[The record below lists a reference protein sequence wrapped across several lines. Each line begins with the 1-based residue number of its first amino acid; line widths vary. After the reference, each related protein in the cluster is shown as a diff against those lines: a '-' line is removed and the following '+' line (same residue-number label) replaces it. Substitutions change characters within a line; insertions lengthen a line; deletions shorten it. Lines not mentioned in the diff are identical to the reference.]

1 MIFKSRLS
9 GTFLLTSKSWNE
21 FMSSTRQLAAIL
33 FTDIVG
39 YSAIMQKDEQRAV
52 NLVKHHRLV
61 LEKTV
66 ADYEGDVIEYYGD
79 GSLCIFT
86 SITEAL
92 QCALSI
98 QQQFQTEPMVP
109 LRIGLHI
116 GEVIFEDG
124 KIMGD
129 GVNIAS
135 RIQSLGLAGSILFSK
150 ETFDKIRNHPELK
163 SVYLGRFLLKNIAEP
178 MEVFALAN
186 DGLAVPVKEEIEG
199 RIKDLSTKGLSRQLK
214 WIMASALAIVLMII
228 TAFLI
233 GTFKNQNTF
242 SGSEKSIAVLPF
254 ENISNDSLQQYF
266 SDGITEDIITQLSK
280 LADLKVISRTTVMQ
294 YKGTKK
300 NIKEIADELGV
311 SAILEGSV
319 RKEADKVRITAQLID
334 AKTDKHLWSETYDRD
349 ASQVFAIQSEV
360 AQHIVNALNVKLT
373 TEEGNRIIEKATENV
388 EAYEIY
394 LRAKRLPFSQ
404 RIDTLLKA
412 LERDSAF
419 SLAWAELA
427 STYSKIPWRNQS
439 EKPYY
444 VRKSLDAAMTAV
456 AYGPKRSETHMILGD
471 VLKISTLS
479 PSIAIKELNKSIEL
493 NPNNAEGYVYLAF
506 AQMELGNFIEAEKN
520 LLKAKQLDPLSGIM
534 HGGWLNYYRYSRNP
548 EKYLSY
554 RNEIQPN
561 ANADS
566 IPGTKLMYHFL
577 KDEYDSVLLYS
588 MRFPNSILKS
598 IAYTRTGQ
606 TEKAKKIA
614 DSLENISPYDHAFQ
628 TGVIYAW
635 IGETQKAIEK
645 LNLAYRLY
653 DFGLISIKVDKL
665 FDPLRNEEGFKE
677 LLRKMGME

>member
-1 MIFKSRLS
+1 
-9 GTFLLTSKSWNE
+9 
-21 FMSSTRQLAAIL
+21 MSSTRQLAAIL

-39 YSAIMQKDEQRAV
+39 YSAIMQEDEQRAI

-98 QQQFQTEPMVP
+98 QQQFQTEPKVP

-116 GEVIFEDG
+116 GEVIYEDG

-186 DGLAVPVKEEIEG
+186 DGLTIPEKKEIEG
-199 RIKDLSTKGLSRQLK
+199 RIKDLTNKNLTGPQK
-214 WIMASALAIVLMII
+214 WIIASTLALVLILVA
-228 TAFLI
+228 AFLL
-233 GTFKNQNTF
+233 GAFKKQNKFT
-242 SGSEKSIAVLPF
+242 STEKSIAVLPF

-280 LADLKVISRTTVMQ
+280 IADLKVISRTSVMQ
-294 YKGTKK
+294 YKDNRK
-300 NIKEIADELGV
+300 NIKEIAEELNV
-311 SAILEGSV
+311 ATILEGSV
-319 RKEADKVRITAQLID
+319 RKEGDKVRISAQLID
-334 AKTDKHLWSETYDRD
+334 ANTDEHLWAETYDRN
-349 ASQVFAIQSEV
+349 ASEVFAIQSEV

-373 TEEGNRIIEKATENV
+373 TEEGKRIIEKATDNV
-388 EAYEIY
+388 EAYEDY
-394 LRAKRLPFSQ
+394 LRAKQLPWAQ
-404 RIDTLLKA
+404 RIGPLLNAIKK
-412 LERDSAF
+412 DSTF

-427 STYSKIPWRNQS
+427 SAYSKIPWRNQS

-456 AYGPKRSETHMILGD
+456 ALGPERSETHMILGD

-479 PSIAIKELNKSIEL
+479 PDLAIKELNRSIEL
-493 NPNNAEGYVYLAF
+493 NPNNGEGYVYLAF
-506 AQMELGNFIEAEKN
+506 AQMELGKFTEAEEN
-520 LLKAKQLDPLSGIM
+520 LQKAKQLDPLSGIM
-534 HGGWLNYYRYSRNP
+534 HSGWLTYYRYSRNP
-548 EKYLSY
+548 DKYMSY
-554 RNEIQPN
+554 RNEIRPN
-561 ANADS
+561 ASADS

-577 KDEYDSVLLYS
+577 KDEYDSVLSYS
-588 MRFPNSILKS
+588 MRFPNSILNC

-606 TEKAKKIA
+606 TDKAKKIA
-614 DSLENISPYDHAFQ
+614 DSLENSSPYDHAFQ

-635 IGETQKAIEK
+635 TGEKQKAIEK

-677 LLRKMGME
+677 LLKKMGME